1 MLFYIFEEDESQQ
14 QQMALVIVSF
24 DPSHL
29 YFFNGLF
36 ASQNVRNHK
45 TYISLVDSRL
55 STYLPM
61 SIQWTTSKVSFST
74 KTKVKSNLLLQ
85 GKRMLLMASF
95 SVKYIQIEVQLF
107 LNQRRR
113 RKIVCLDF
121 CFVHIDT
128 ASWKS

>member
-1 MLFYIFEEDESQQ
+1 MLFIAFWKVLNKKPYAILNLIEEDDSQQ
-14 QQMALVIVSF
+14 QQVALVIVSF

-61 SIQWTTSKVSFST
+61 SI
-74 KTKVKSNLLLQ
+74 
-85 GKRMLLMASF
+85 
-95 SVKYIQIEVQLF
+95 
-107 LNQRRR
+107 
-113 RKIVCLDF
+113 
-121 CFVHIDT
+121 
-128 ASWKS
+128 